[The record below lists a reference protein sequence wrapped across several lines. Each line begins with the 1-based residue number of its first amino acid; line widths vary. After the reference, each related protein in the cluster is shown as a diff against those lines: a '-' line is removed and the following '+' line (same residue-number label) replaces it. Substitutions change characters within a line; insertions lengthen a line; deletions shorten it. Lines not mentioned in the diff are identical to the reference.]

1 MEPDPRLVEVP
12 LALVPCQY
20 HVVPDG
26 GVPDRV
32 IVTEVHCGELLV
44 GLLGAGVVLVIE
56 TEILPLVEL
65 QHPEEF

>member
-1 MEPDPRLVEVP
+1 VL
-12 LALVPCQY
+12 
-20 HVVPDG
+20 DG

-56 TEILPLVEL
+56 TEILPLAVL
-65 QHPEEF
+65 QQLEEFSALM

>member
-1 MEPDPRLVEVP
+1 MEPDPRLVEFP

-20 HVVPDG
+20 HVVPDA

-44 GLLGAGVVLVIE
+44 GLFGTEGVF
-56 TEILPLVEL
+56 T
-65 QHPEEF
+65 